1 MSLPFISRSPTS
13 CGVVSSTI
21 EVKPKAISTM
31 FGLVPSSAFATINLS
46 PLSVAEKVTVLPEPL
61 AYLN

>member
-1 MSLPFISRSPTS
+1 
-13 CGVVSSTI
+13 
-21 EVKPKAISTM
+21 M

-46 PLSVAEKVTVLPEPL
+46 PLSVVAKVTVLPEPL